1 MAQQVMAEQSKR
13 MADVMFWQ
21 LILGVA
27 LLIGVC
33 VTIYY
38 ARQIARAAVNVGPR
52 APVTADPTQRA
63 EVAHINQQRKVQP

>member
-13 MADVMFWQ
+13 MADFMFWQLILMLWQ

-33 VTIYY
+33 VAIYY
-38 ARQIARAAVNVGPR
+38 ARQTVRAAVNVCS
-52 APVTADPTQRA
+52 
-63 EVAHINQQRKVQP
+63 EVA